1 MFFSKRRRSWTSIS
15 DMLQFNAKGFHL
27 LKQDPALFDNDFFG
41 IGGLEAK
48 AMDPQQRI
56 LLEVAY
62 EAFENAGFSMDELR
76 GSQTGVWCSVSNADY
91 ESILA
96 RDPDISPGYRMT
108 GTGNAIV
115 SNRVSYLFDLRGPS
129 MTIDTFCSS
138 TLVGLDAA
146 VKSIRAGIVK
156 QAFVG
161 GSNLCLDPERTG
173 VLSSMS

>member
-1 MFFSKRRRSWTSIS
+1 M
-15 DMLQFNAKGFHL
+15 
-27 LKQDPALFDNDFFG
+27 FDNDFFG

-56 LLEVAY
+56 LLEVAC
-62 EAFENAGFSMDELR
+62 EAFENAGFSMDELK